1 MYVAVVPTSR
11 LPTDLT
17 PVARVKKIIAADD
30 DISNCSNNAAF
41 VITVA
46 AEMFLQ
52 HLVEQSYNIV
62 KSERKP
68 RRNIQYRDVANAVSR
83 VENLEFLADVVP
95 KTTTYKAHRQK
106 QRQQPTLQAEDGNTF
121 VPGADSHAHPEVQI
135 PAGESRQGTL
145 TADGRVVMPA
155 QPPRPPPSAE
165 KIKIGLDGSVER
177 QAING
182 ASSYRDANA
191 MDVDLDVE
199 TEDGS
204 MHTANDELEGLESP
218 TTKMET

>member
-1 MYVAVVPTSR
+1 
-11 LPTDLT
+11 
-17 PVARVKKIIAADD
+17 VARVKKIIAADD

-52 HLVEQSYNIV
+52 HLVDQSYNIV

-95 KTTTYKAHRQK
+95 KTMTYKAHKHK
-106 QRQQPTLQAEDGNTF
+106 QRQQE
-121 VPGADSHAHPEVQI
+121 GAQEEGSNLAPHTDSHAHSEAQM
-135 PAGESRQGTL
+135 PAPESRQGMIG
-145 TADGRVVMPA
+145 ADGRVVMPQQVA
-155 QPPRPPPSAE
+155 RPPPPPE
-165 KIKIGLDGSVER
+165 KIKIGLDGNVER

-182 ASSYRDANA
+182 ASSYADANPGSSVVDVA
-191 MDVDLDVE
+191 MGDAGDAGDAE

-204 MHTANDELEGLESP
+204 MHTANDEVPDSP
-218 TTKMET
+218 GRKMEL

>member
-1 MYVAVVPTSR
+1 
-11 LPTDLT
+11 
-17 PVARVKKIIAADD
+17 VKKIIAADD

-95 KTTTYKAHRQK
+95 KTTTYRAHKQK
-106 QRQQPTLQAEDGNTF
+106 QRQQDVMAEEGGAHTLG
-121 VPGADSHAHPEVQI
+121 PRPDSHAHPEVQI
-135 PAGESRQGTL
+135 PAMEPRQGTL
-145 TADGRVVMPA
+145 TADGRVVMPP
-155 QPPRPPPSAE
+155 QPLRPPPPPE
-165 KIKIGLDGSVER
+165 KIKIGLDGNVER
-177 QAING
+177 QAMNG
-182 ASSYRDANA
+182 ASSYREIGFNVEANGDV
-191 MDVDLDVE
+191 MDVDPDG

-204 MHTANDELEGLESP
+204 MHTADDGTADSP
-218 TTKMET
+218 PGKMEM

>member
-1 MYVAVVPTSR
+1 M
-11 LPTDLT
+11 
-17 PVARVKKIIAADD
+17 ARVKKIIAADD

-68 RRNIQYRDVANAVSR
+68 RRNLQYRDVANAVSR

-95 KTTTYKAHRQK
+95 KTTTYKAHKQK
-106 QRQQPTLQAEDGNTF
+106 QRQQPQQQPSDAQPNG
-121 VPGADSHAHPEVQI
+121 PGPDSHAHPEVQI
-135 PAGESRQGTL
+135 PVAGPRQGTL
-145 TADGRVVMPA
+145 TADGRVVMPQQPA
-155 QPPRPPPSAE
+155 QAPAPPPE

-182 ASSYRDANA
+182 APTSYRDAND
-191 MDVDLDVE
+191 MDIDPEE
-199 TEDGS
+199 TEEEGS
-204 MHTANDELEGLESP
+204 MHTAEDGAAVSP
-218 TTKMET
+218 PERMDM

>member
-1 MYVAVVPTSR
+1 MS
-11 LPTDLT
+11 
-17 PVARVKKIIAADD
+17 VARVKKIIAADD

-52 HLVEQSYNIV
+52 HLVDQSYNIV

-95 KTTTYKAHRQK
+95 KTTTYKAHKQK
-106 QRQQPTLQAEDGNTF
+106 QRQQDVLQEDGSGLA
-121 VPGADSHAHPEVQI
+121 PRPDSHAHPEAQVQV
-135 PAGESRQGTL
+135 PAPESRQGMIG
-145 TADGRVVMPA
+145 ADGRVVMPQQA
-155 QPPRPPPSAE
+155 ARPPPPPE

-182 ASSYRDANA
+182 ASSYADANPGA
-191 MDVDLDVE
+191 NMAGVDKDVDMGDAE

-204 MHTANDELEGLESP
+204 MHTANDEVPDSP
-218 TTKMET
+218 ARKMEL

>member
-1 MYVAVVPTSR
+1 
-11 LPTDLT
+11 
-17 PVARVKKIIAADD
+17 VKKIIAADD

-95 KTTTYKAHRQK
+95 KTTTYRAHKQK
-106 QRQQPTLQAEDGNTF
+106 QRQQPPPEPIEVASNG
-121 VPGADSHAHPEVQI
+121 PGSGSRAHPEVQI
-135 PAGESRQGTL
+135 PAQDSRQGTL
-145 TADGRVVMPA
+145 TADGRVMMPV
-155 QPPRPPPSAE
+155 QPVRPPPPPE
-165 KIKIGLDGSVER
+165 KIKIGLDGNVER

-182 ASSYRDANA
+182 ASSYRDANPNA
-191 MDVDLDVE
+191 MDVDVDMD

-204 MHTANDELEGLESP
+204 MHTANDEIPDSP
-218 TTKMET
+218 PQKMEM

>member
-1 MYVAVVPTSR
+1 MRYTADRSI
-11 LPTDLT
+11 
-17 PVARVKKIIAADD
+17 VARVKKIIAADD

-95 KTTTYKAHRQK
+95 KTTTYRAHKQK
-106 QRQQPTLQAEDGNTF
+106 QRQQDVIGEEDS
-121 VPGADSHAHPEVQI
+121 GAHTIPRPDSHAHPEVQI
-135 PAGESRQGTL
+135 PALEARQGTL
-145 TADGRVVMPA
+145 TADGRVVMPP
-155 QPPRPPPSAE
+155 QPIRPPPPPE

-177 QAING
+177 HAING
-182 ASSYRDANA
+182 ASSYREVEHNADVNGEA
-191 MDVDLDVE
+191 MDVDPDG

-204 MHTANDELEGLESP
+204 MHTAEDGIADSP
-218 TTKMET
+218 PRQMEM